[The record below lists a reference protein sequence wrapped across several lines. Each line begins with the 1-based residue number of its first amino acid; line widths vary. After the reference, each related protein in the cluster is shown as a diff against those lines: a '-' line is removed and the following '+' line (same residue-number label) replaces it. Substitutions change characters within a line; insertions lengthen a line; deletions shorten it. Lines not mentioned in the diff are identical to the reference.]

1 MVGLLV
7 NDFENVQ
14 IYLQNVVLVEEEKH
28 LSEDY
33 GDQYHEI
40 HLIERVY

>member
-1 MVGLLV
+1 V

-14 IYLQNVVLVEEEKH
+14 IYLQIVALAEGEKP
-28 LSEDY
+28 LPLFEDY

-40 HLIERVY
+40 HLIE